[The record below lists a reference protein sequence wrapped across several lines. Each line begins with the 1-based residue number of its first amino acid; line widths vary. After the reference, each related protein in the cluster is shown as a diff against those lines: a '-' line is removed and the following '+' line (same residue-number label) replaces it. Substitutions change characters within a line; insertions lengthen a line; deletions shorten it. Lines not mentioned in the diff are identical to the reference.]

1 MVQGKFAP
9 KVLASTQGDIG
20 RCQQVHEDGLCG
32 ELGAVPYHPHSSGT
46 EHQKGEARRH
56 LANHGSGHAANP
68 DLAVRCQAAGAYV
81 GGLEDLDYYIGNQ
94 VDPSL

>member
-1 MVQGKFAP
+1 MDDANRYTKMGYAGNWEPSHIIPTAVALSTK
-9 KVLASTQGDIG
+9 KVRRGDTL
-20 RCQQVHEDGLCG
+20 QM
-32 ELGAVPYHPHSSGT
+32 
-46 EHQKGEARRH
+46 
-56 LANHGSGHAANP
+56 HGSGHAANP